1 MRAGGLEDASAAI
14 STLLHPATDGSLI
27 AGSSRQPVLTPEAEE
42 PGVPSAIVRGA
53 IRLVPSLADARVR
66 SAWWGV
72 RPMTPDERPVVGRL
86 ADGLSVATGHGSEGV
101 ILGAGT
107 AQLLASQLLGHDPPF
122 DPAPFDPRRFGTVA
136 G

>member
-1 MRAGGLEDASAAI
+1 M
-14 STLLHPATDGSLI
+14 LI

-42 PGVPSAIVRGA
+42 PSVPSAIVRGA
-53 IRLVPSLADARVR
+53 IRLVPALADARVR
-66 SAWWGV
+66 SAWWGI

-86 ADGLSVATGHGSEGV
+86 WDGLWVASGHGSEGV

-107 AQLLASQLLGHDPPF
+107 AQLIASQLLGHDPPF
-122 DPAPFDPRRFGTVA
+122 DPTPFDPRRFGPLA